1 MKALVIQGVQPM
13 SFFEGEGA
21 SEGFRLLDPRLQ
33 LPGHQACGR
42 IVDRIDKRLS
52 DRIREEVKSLRQPF
66 PSCVIEIDCW
76 PAPTNDN
83 YFGARRSRAPH
94 PRTPPRFPRGTGSPQ
109 GGRFCIPRLRASCLA
124 LGSSAR
130 RAHVAS
136 RAVTHPLR

>member
-52 DRIREEVKSLRQPF
+52 DRIREEVKSLRQPC

-83 YFGARRSRAPH
+83 YFGACRSRAPLLAL
-94 PRTPPRFPRGTGSPQ
+94 P
-109 GGRFCIPRLRASCLA
+109 RASPAARALRRVSPSAFRVFGPVSWPSAARLGERTWPLA
-124 LGSSAR
+124 Q
-130 RAHVAS
+130 
-136 RAVTHPLR
+136 